1 MADPHANHTQSTPQ
15 EIIISVIA
23 GLLAPLL
30 AIFLVVQLIR
40 GIQEK
45 QVDVDSSEAANKA
58 VVARIKP
65 FATLAALDA
74 SAPRVEQSGEQVYT
88 GVCASCHTPGALG
101 APKFN
106 STSDWA
112 PRLGQGFDTLIKH
125 AIEGIRAMPARGG
138 NPDLSDIEVARA
150 VAYMA
155 NSSGASFKEPE
166 AETAGAAGV
175 AGGKIDLVKGQAT
188 YTSTCASCH
197 ATGVAGAPKL
207 GDKAAWAPRLQQE
220 FGDLY
225 ANALK
230 GKNAMP
236 AKGGNPD
243 LPEADLANAVAYMAK
258 EAGGKIPDNA
268 PGAAAVKAEVAEAAH
283 TEKALPVA
291 AAPTTTPPASTTPTP
306 SKPASPVP
314 APAAKSAAV
323 TPAQPVAAKPVKPA
337 ATPTATPAA
346 TPAAK
351 PAAEPVAVAPT
362 PPKPAA
368 TTSANGEAAYKQS
381 CAVCHATGVAG
392 APKLGDKAAWAPR
405 LAKGT
410 ETLYASSIKGKGAMP
425 AKGGNPSMA
434 DADVKA
440 AVDYLVSQAK

>member
-106 STSDWA
+106 AKSDWV
-112 PRLGQGFDTLIKH
+112 PRLGQGFETLTKH

-166 AETAGAAGV
+166 AETAASAAGV
-175 AGGKIDLVKGQAT
+175 AGGKIDLVKGLAT
-188 YTSTCASCH
+188 YTTTCASCH
-197 ATGVAGAPKL
+197 ATGVAGAP
-207 GDKAAWAPRLQQE
+207 
-220 FGDLY
+220 
-225 ANALK
+225 
-230 GKNAMP
+230 
-236 AKGGNPD
+236 
-243 LPEADLANAVAYMAK
+243 
-258 EAGGKIPDNA
+258 
-268 PGAAAVKAEVAEAAH
+268 
-283 TEKALPVA
+283 
-291 AAPTTTPPASTTPTP
+291 
-306 SKPASPVP
+306 
-314 APAAKSAAV
+314 
-323 TPAQPVAAKPVKPA
+323 
-337 ATPTATPAA
+337 
-346 TPAAK
+346 
-351 PAAEPVAVAPT
+351 
-362 PPKPAA
+362 
-368 TTSANGEAAYKQS
+368 
-381 CAVCHATGVAG
+381 
-392 APKLGDKAAWAPR
+392 
-405 LAKGT
+405 
-410 ETLYASSIKGKGAMP
+410 
-425 AKGGNPSMA
+425 
-434 DADVKA
+434 
-440 AVDYLVSQAK
+440 